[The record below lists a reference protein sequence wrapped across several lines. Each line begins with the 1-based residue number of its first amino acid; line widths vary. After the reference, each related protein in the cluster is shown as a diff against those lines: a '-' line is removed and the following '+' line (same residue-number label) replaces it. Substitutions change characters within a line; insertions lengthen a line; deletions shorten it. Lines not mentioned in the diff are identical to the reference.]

1 MVILMHSCMKR
12 QVKVVYILYNMRGKV
27 IDMKSDFEKIAIEH
41 GDRLKVIS
49 IEHLKELREIIENFK
64 EQEELNDFQKW
75 IVTGL
80 YQFETPEEAFKV
92 NSIILI
98 AIHHPFYAKV
108 DFIKEGKKNTFL
120 SLVRSDFNK
129 TEEYVRKFVEENKY
143 SIKASSNLPLK
154 RLGAHSG
161 LAKYGRNNITYVDGL
176 GSNFSYAAYFSDM
189 LCEEDTWGEVKNA
202 EICNKCNL
210 CMENCPTGAIR
221 KDRFLIDNQRCLS
234 CINEAPG
241 EFPAWIPV
249 TAHHTLYDC
258 LICQRICPM
267 NHAQIDKIIDCI
279 SFTEEETN
287 MLLDGKP
294 IDTFS
299 KEFKTKI
306 YTLGIDEWYASIP
319 RNLKTLFEM

>member
-1 MVILMHSCMKR
+1 MIW
-12 QVKVVYILYNMRGKV
+12 GKV
-27 IDMKSDFEKIAIEH
+27 INMNSEFEKVAIEY

-75 IVTGL
+75 IINEL
-80 YQFETPEEAFKV
+80 YQFETPIEDFKV

-108 DFIKEGKKNTFL
+108 DFHKDGKKKTFL

-129 TEEYVRKFVEENKY
+129 TEEYLRKFVEGNGY
-143 SIKASSNLPLK
+143 SIKVAKNLPMK
-154 RLGAHSG
+154 RLGIHSG

-189 LCEEDTWGEVKNA
+189 MCKEDTWGEVKNA
-202 EICNKCNL
+202 VSCNKCNL
-210 CMENCPTGAIR
+210 CIENCPTGAILE
-221 KDRFLIDNQRCLS
+221 DRFLIDNQKCLS
-234 CINEAPG
+234 CINEIPG
-241 EFPAWIPV
+241 EFPAWIPI

-267 NHAQIDKIIDCI
+267 NYEQADNVLEGI
-279 SFTEEETN
+279 SFSQEETN

-299 KEFKTKI
+299 EEFKTKV
-306 YTLGIDEWYASIP
+306 YMLGINEWYEAIP
-319 RNLKTLFEM
+319 RNLKTLFEL